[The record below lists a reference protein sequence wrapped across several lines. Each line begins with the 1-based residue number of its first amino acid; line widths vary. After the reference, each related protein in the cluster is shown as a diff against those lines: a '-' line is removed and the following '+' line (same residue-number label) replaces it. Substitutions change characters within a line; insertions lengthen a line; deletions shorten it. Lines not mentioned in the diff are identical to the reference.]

1 MVAVRALTY
10 TRLYGNFTFTE
21 THSIPLVE
29 MMLDS
34 SVARS
39 FMFEAI
45 RVALDGVAAGRGGPF
60 GAVVVKDGQI
70 VGRGCN
76 EVTSRNDPTAHAEMM
91 AIRETGQAL
100 GMFHLTGCELYTT
113 CEPCPM
119 CLSAIYWAKIDRYYF
134 GCTTHDAAAI
144 EFADSFIHKEL
155 GLPPERRSIPAVGLM
170 RDEALTV
177 FAAWQAKA
185 NRVAY

>member
-1 MVAVRALTY
+1 MIAVCALTY
-10 TRLYGNFTFTE
+10 ADLDGSLTFTE
-21 THSIPLVE
+21 IHSIPLVVV
-29 MMLDS
+29 MFDS
-34 SVARS
+34 CVARS
-39 FMFEAI
+39 FMLEAI

-76 EVTSRNDPTAHAEMM
+76 EVTSRNDPTAHAEII
-91 AIRETGQAL
+91 AIRQAGQTL

-134 GCTTHDAAAI
+134 GCTARDAAAI
-144 EFADSFIHKEL
+144 EFADAFIHQEL

-170 RDEALTV
+170 RDEALAV

-185 NRVAY
+185 DRVEY